1 MYRPQQGSGEERGI
15 VSPEQSHALLAV
27 LRVLTVVFWVA
38 ASLFVLT
45 IAASRVTEN
54 EAAWLSWTT
63 GVSLLLVI
71 VCSGVIAWAEFR
83 RNPSEDAE
91 RGEWTNKMLF
101 YGLVF
106 AITFFVGFLYLPGLY
121 FAR

>member
-1 MYRPQQGSGEERGI
+1 MRSGIPPG
-15 VSPEQSHALLAV
+15 VSGAPTGKNGLLAGIKSLV
-27 LRVLTVVFWVA
+27 GA
-38 ASLFVLT
+38 AATRDVTLLFARRYS
-45 IAASRVTEN
+45 I
-54 EAAWLSWTT
+54 EA
-63 GVSLLLVI
+63 

-91 RGEWTNKMLF
+91 SGEWTNKMLF